1 MAEFDDYS
9 APEYSDDDETVKK
22 PKEKKLD
29 KESSDEKMKL
39 PSQMGYKPKEL
50 NNIFPPSPDR
60 MSFGKAK
67 LIKRNDKEARNGTNN
82 GNNGGWDDGWT
93 GNDDDDEWNGNGGQ
107 AGYGKPPSEGGEKPK
122 NKPMVSAQNG
132 KNGGWDDGWN
142 GNDEKDNWNGGRA
155 SHGKS
160 VPGTQNGKNGGW
172 DVGWNGNDE
181 KDNWNGG
188 RASYGKPVPGS
199 GEKSKHKPMV
209 STNFRP
215 APEGDDIIKDDVKIY
230 YQSSQSAIH
239 IEPCVDPKENE
250 TYESFTKSP
259 KNPEAR
265 RFFDSKLVNNLNA
278 NEIYKMRPVQIA
290 MMTAVFSYPSQHSH
304 TSNADILCTSRT
316 GSGKTLAFLIP
327 LLQKA
332 IERRNLQ
339 PKKNKRIPLAL
350 VFVNTTELALSVFQV
365 IKMLLNG
372 LNLNIAV
379 MAASLNFAENTNF
392 DIGICTTGRFQNHFG
407 QTLTLGDKAVALD
420 LSALE
425 YIVID
430 EVDKM
435 VADASFLEVLK
446 KLKNEPKKPRIFGFS
461 ATIDAD
467 TAQII
472 RYSSVFQI
480 KCGQH
485 NVVPPNIMQFFWE
498 VKHNSITRVLRA
510 GRDKAVFRG
519 LESYTGPLHP
529 FDILYKGLTESQ
541 SLQNKRIMVFVKRTR
556 IADFIALRL
565 RHYGVKAVSIHKKL
579 EDIQTPINLYNNG
592 EVDIAIVTQ
601 YFTRGID
608 TEVDVVINY
617 DLPIIAADFIH
628 RCGRTGR
635 NGNDGIAI
643 TFIDLQDPE
652 NYNPEV
658 VEQIIEILAEK
669 EDEHVPTF
677 LKQRVKDYKAW
688 KAPSKK

>member
-9 APEYSDDDETVKK
+9 APEYSDDDDKTVKK

-39 PSQMGYKPKEL
+39 PSQIGYKPKEL
-50 NNIFPPSPDR
+50 NNILPPPLDR
-60 MSFGKAK
+60 MPFGKAR
-67 LIKRNDKEARNGTNN
+67 LIKRNDKKAGNETNN
-82 GNNGGWDDGWT
+82 ENN
-93 GNDDDDEWNGNGGQ
+93 N
-107 AGYGKPPSEGGEKPK
+107 
-122 NKPMVSAQNG
+122 
-132 KNGGWDDGWN
+132 GWDDGWN
-142 GNDEKDNWNGGRA
+142 GNDGYGKPISEGGEK
-155 SHGKS
+155 SKTKS
-160 VPGTQNGKNGGW
+160 STQNGNNGGW
-172 DVGWNGNDE
+172 DDSWNGNDE
-181 KDNWNGG
+181 KDKSNGG
-188 RASYGKPVPGS
+188 RAAGYGKPVSGS
-199 GEKSKHKPMV
+199 GEKPKHKPMV

-230 YQSSQSAIH
+230 YQSSQSAIP
-239 IEPCVDPKENE
+239 IEPCVDPKGNE

-265 RFFDSKLVNNLNA
+265 RFFDSKLVKNLNA

-290 MMTAVFSYPSQHSH
+290 MMTAVFSYPFQHPH

-339 PKKNKRIPLAL
+339 PKKNERIPLAL
-350 VFVNTTELALSVFQV
+350 IFVSTTELALSVFQV
-365 IKMLLNG
+365 IKILLNG
-372 LNLNIAV
+372 LHLNIAV

-407 QTLTLGDKAVALD
+407 QTLTLGDKAVALN

-435 VADASFLEVLK
+435 VTDASFLEVLK

-498 VKHNSITRVLRA
+498 VKQNSITRLFRA
-510 GRDKAVFRG
+510 GRDRAVFRG
-519 LESYTGPLHP
+519 LENHTGPIHP
-529 FDILYKGLTESQ
+529 FDTLYKGLTESP

-556 IADFIALRL
+556 IADYIALRL
-565 RHYGVKAVSIHKKL
+565 RHYGVPAVSIHKKL

-592 EVDIAIVTQ
+592 KVDIAIVTQ

-658 VEQIIEILAEK
+658 VEQITEILAQK
-669 EDEHVPTF
+669 EDDHVPMF
-677 LKQRVKDYKAW
+677 MKQRVADFKAW